1 MRIIADIRGDGVD
14 LARIQ
19 EQAEEFVAYYQ
30 DDTDIALDYSEA
42 GIAQMDA
49 LLEGLHQRRVDPADV
64 ADLVIGVSCY
74 VGEVIRRTLGG
85 AWADDGD
92 AAVRDGM
99 IFNPRIVVGSLP
111 TRPVEKVCDRI
122 KTGETESLSGY
133 YAGLARLAPERS
145 ST

>member
-1 MRIIADIRGDGVD
+1 MRIIADIRGDGVN

-92 AAVRDGM
+92 VTARDGM
-99 IFNPRIVVGSLP
+99 IFNPSIGVGSL
-111 TRPVEKVCDRI
+111 TIRPVEQVCNRI
-122 KTGETESLSGY
+122 KTGEAESLSGH
-133 YAGLARLAPERS
+133 YASLARLATERS